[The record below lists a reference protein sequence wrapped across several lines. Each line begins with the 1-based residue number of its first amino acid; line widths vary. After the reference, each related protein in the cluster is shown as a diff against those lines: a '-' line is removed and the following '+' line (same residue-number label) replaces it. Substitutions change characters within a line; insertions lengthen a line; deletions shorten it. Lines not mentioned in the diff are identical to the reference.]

1 MRTIRD
7 ALERVVDRRLGGPNW
22 RSTMF
27 VGTDWWV
34 QLPDPIRVPVRVTHP
49 RPNGYVLDVAPLTAG
64 SSGGTSPGGSGTGLG
79 DGDSLGPI

>member
-64 SSGGTSPGGSGTGLG
+64 SSGGTSPGSPGTGLG

>member
-1 MRTIRD
+1 MRTVRD

-49 RPNGYVLDVAPLTAG
+49 RPNDYVIDVAPPTE
-64 SSGGTSPGGSGTGLG
+64 SGMVGDRLGSGTPPGQ
-79 DGDSLGPI
+79 I

>member
-1 MRTIRD
+1 MRNIRD

-27 VGTDWWV
+27 IGTDWWV

-49 RPNGYVLDVAPLTAG
+49 RPNGYVIDVAPYTSG
-64 SSGGTSPGGSGTGLG
+64 GSGGTEPDTPS
-79 DGDSLGPI
+79 

>member
-1 MRTIRD
+1 MRNIRD

-27 VGTDWWV
+27 TGTDWWV

-49 RPNGYVLDVAPLTAG
+49 RPNGYVVDVAPYT
-64 SSGGTSPGGSGTGLG
+64 PGGDPDEGVKGLE
-79 DGDSLGPI
+79 